1 MKNER
6 LIKLAAVCAVIGAI
20 TTLVLVLIKTPPAR
34 TFDEKVMLY
43 ENASYIGKLWI
54 FFFHPQLNLIAALGV
69 TALLYKRKPEYVFPG
84 LLFIGIW
91 AITESAQHAFLIDAV
106 NQYWREGYH
115 TETDESIKLAY
126 YNNLIGAEAI
136 GDSMY
141 FLLLYA
147 YGIGSSFMGMALLT
161 ENLKENRLAIIPG
174 LGFIFFGVLSI
185 VAFIDYYGKVG
196 ALDPAV
202 NFSFK
207 WIYPFFQPVAR
218 GMLGVWLWKS
228 ATTSSRIL
236 PVAT

>member
-6 LIKLAAVCAVIGAI
+6 LVKLAAVCSFIGAV
-20 TTLVLVLIKTPPAR
+20 TTLVLVLIQVPAAS
-34 TFDEKVMLY
+34 TFDEKVMLHL
-43 ENASYIGKLWI
+43 NARYIGKLWI

-69 TALLYKRKPEYVFPG
+69 AALLYKRKPEFVLPA

-91 AITESAQHAFLIDAV
+91 AITETAQHAFLIDAV
-106 NQYWREGYH
+106 NQYWREGYMK
-115 TETDESIKLAY
+115 ETNESVKLAY

-147 YGIGSSFMGMALLT
+147 YGIGSSFMGLALLT
-161 ENLKENRLAIIPG
+161 ENLNENRTAIIPG
-174 LGFIFFGVLSI
+174 IGFIFFGALSI
-185 VAFIDYYGKVG
+185 IAFIDYYARVE
-196 ALDPAV
+196 ALDPFV

-207 WIYPFFQPVAR
+207 WVYPFFQPVAR

-228 ATTSSRIL
+228 AANRI
-236 PVAT
+236 